1 MPHSMKETNAHSKPL
16 SKFERL
22 SLPHKALLASAVGWS
37 FALGVSVMY
46 CFLYMRYVNSRQE
59 SLTESVVWFFQEYG
73 FWIILTP
80 ILLVGLSY
88 FSRQQQM
95 GRFWLL
101 VVASLFGSIAFR
113 LSLDFY
119 LNPNAKF
126 LSSLVYFTPSNA
138 IITLLVVLAWALASR
153 QVEHR
158 PPKTNPVRSEEIE
171 TSKSETS
178 VESLVAYK
186 GNKSVS
192 VSINTIQIVS
202 AAGNYVELHCAD
214 NQYLL
219 RSTMKELEEQLNPY
233 NFIRVHRSHLVN
245 PTAIASVQADTLVLN
260 SGTKLT
266 ISQRYRKN
274 LNNFQ

>member
-1 MPHSMKETNAHSKPL
+1 MKETNAHSKPL

-37 FALGVSVMY
+37 FALGVSVIY

-80 ILLVGLSY
+80 ILLIGLSY
-88 FSRQQQM
+88 FSRQRQM

-158 PPKTNPVRSEEIE
+158 PPKTNQVRSEEIE

>member
-1 MPHSMKETNAHSKPL
+1 M
-16 SKFERL
+16 
-22 SLPHKALLASAVGWS
+22 
-37 FALGVSVMY
+37 
-46 CFLYMRYVNSRQE
+46 
-59 SLTESVVWFFQEYG
+59 TESVVWFFQEYG

>member
-1 MPHSMKETNAHSKPL
+1 MKETDTYSKPL
-16 SKFERL
+16 RKFERL
-22 SLPHKALLASAVGWS
+22 SMPRKALLTSAVGWS
-37 FALGVSVMY
+37 FALCVSVIY
-46 CFLYMRYVNSRQE
+46 CFLYMRYVNSRPE
-59 SLTESVVWFFQEYG
+59 SLTESVIWFFQEYG

-80 ILLVGLSY
+80 VLLIGLSY
-88 FSRQQQM
+88 FSRQRQI
-95 GRFWLL
+95 GWFWLL
-101 VVASLFGSIAFR
+101 VVVSLFGSIAFR

-119 LNPNAKF
+119 LNPDAKF
-126 LSSLVYFTPSNA
+126 LSSLVYFTPSNV
-138 IITLLVVLAWALASR
+138 IITLLVVLAWALVYR

-158 PPKTNPVRSEEIE
+158 LPKSDQIRSEEIE
-171 TSKSETS
+171 TIKSEQS
-178 VESLVAYK
+178 AESLVAYK

-192 VSINTIQIVS
+192 VSINSIQIVN

-219 RSTMKELEEQLNPY
+219 RSTMKELEEQLKPY

-266 ISQRYRKN
+266 VSQRYRKN
-274 LNNFQ
+274 LNSFQ